1 MNFPQ
6 AAGAGLRNALKFSG
20 RASQAEFWWFAL
32 FCALVYSVAAIPGA
46 IALSVEM
53 MKASIPGRGVS
64 AELQA
69 ARVAEALDAWL
80 WAPTLA
86 VALLA
91 VPAWSAA
98 ARRLHD
104 ADLPGLIAAPVAI
117 LGLGFVGLD
126 YWESLN
132 GRALLPRGGADM
144 GLREYIGY
152 AVTAAFGLPAI
163 LLARKGTDRPNRY
176 GPDPRTASVADA
188 FA

>member
-1 MNFPQ
+1 MLSGDGDFAGAAALATAALGLGVAAFLAS
-6 AAGAGLRNALKFSG
+6 AAGAA
-20 RASQAEFWWFAL
+20 ASMAA
-32 FCALVYSVAAIPGA
+32 AAAAIGSSA
-46 IALSVEM
+46 DSEM
-53 MKASIPGRGVS
+53 S
-64 AELQA
+64 
-69 ARVAEALDAWL
+69 
-80 WAPTLA
+80 LA

-163 LLARKGTDRPNRY
+163 LLARKGTDGPNRY